1 LWVEEGL
8 SLANLKYIIELFV
21 HEFFG
26 EGYQMRLSG
35 DFFPFT
41 EPSVQMHMHAGSS
54 SDWLELGGA
63 GMVDP
68 AVLANVGYDPEKV
81 TGFAF
86 GLGIDRI
93 AMLRY
98 GIDDIRTFF
107 ANDLRFITQF

>member
-1 LWVEEGL
+1 
-8 SLANLKYIIELFV
+8 V

-26 EGYQMRLSG
+26 KGYQMRLSG

-41 EPSVQMHMHAGSS
+41 EPSVQMHMRADRA

-63 GMVDP
+63 GMVHP
-68 AVLANVGYDPEKV
+68 VVLANVGYDPKKV

-86 GLGIDRI
+86 GMGIERM

-98 GIDDIRTFF
+98 GIADIRTFF
-107 ANDLRFITQF
+107 TNDLRFITQF